1 LSGAG
6 LVPALII
13 TLIGTIY
20 IKYRVNIRAG
30 TRGAPRYEQQH
41 VRIKTDFQR
50 LHPLSIACQHLLRF

>member
-20 IKYRVNIRAG
+20 IKYQVNIRAD
-30 TRGAPRYEQQH
+30 TSGAPRHEQQH

-50 LHPLSIACQHLLRF
+50 LHP